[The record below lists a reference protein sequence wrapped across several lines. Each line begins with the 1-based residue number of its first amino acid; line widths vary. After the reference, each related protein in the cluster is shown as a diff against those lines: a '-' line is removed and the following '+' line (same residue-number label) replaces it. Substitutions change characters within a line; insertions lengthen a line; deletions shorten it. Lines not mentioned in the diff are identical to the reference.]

1 MSINTEYLESL
12 VERFEGF
19 SSPTDAQQ
27 LIIALGRKQGRSD
40 DDNKTLAVLM
50 RAEKKAEEL
59 AAARAKARKML
70 DDAKGAERK
79 ARTRR
84 QIIWGAALLKAA
96 QDEPHM
102 AQLASLLFDDGYVAE
117 KDKDAVRADYEALT
131 ASYDALFLDG
141 SK

>member
-12 VERFEGF
+12 VKRFQAF
-19 SSPTDAQQ
+19 NKPTDAQQ
-27 LIIALGRKQGRSD
+27 LIVILGSKQDRTA
-40 DDNKTLAVLM
+40 DDNKQLSVLM

-70 DDAKGAERK
+70 DDVKGAERK

-102 AQLASLLFDDGYVAE
+102 ARLASLLFDDGYIAE
-117 KDKDAVRADYEALT
+117 KDKDAVRADY
-131 ASYDALFLDG
+131 DALEAI
-141 SK
+141 STNQQ

>member
-12 VERFEGF
+12 VMRFKAF
-19 SSPTDAQQ
+19 NKPTEAQQ
-27 LIIALGRKQGRSD
+27 LIVSLGVKQGRSD
-40 DDNKTLAVLM
+40 DDDKKLAVLM

-59 AAARAKARKML
+59 AQARNAARKML
-70 DDAKGAERK
+70 DDVKGAERK

-102 AQLASLLFDDGYVAE
+102 ARLASLLFDDGYIAE
-117 KDKDAVRADYEALT
+117 KDKNAVKAD
-131 ASYDALFLDG
+131 YDALEAIDTNQQ
-141 SK
+141 

>member
-12 VERFEGF
+12 IMRFKAF
-19 SSPTDAQQ
+19 NKPTEAQQ
-27 LIIALGRKQGRSD
+27 LIVSLGVKQGRSD
-40 DDNKTLAVLM
+40 DDDKKLAVLM

-59 AAARAKARKML
+59 AQARNAARKML
-70 DDAKGAERK
+70 DDVKGAERK

-102 AQLASLLFDDGYVAE
+102 ARLASLLFDDGYIAE
-117 KDKDAVRADYEALT
+117 KDKDAVKAD
-131 ASYDALFLDG
+131 YDALEAIDTNQQ
-141 SK
+141 

>member
-1 MSINTEYLESL
+1 MMSIDIKYLDLL
-12 VERFEGF
+12 VERFEKF

-27 LIIALGRKQGRSD
+27 LIIALGRKQKRSD
-40 DDNKTLAVLM
+40 DDDKKLAVLM

-70 DDAKGAERK
+70 DDVKGTERK

-96 QDEPHM
+96 QDEPQM
-102 AQLASLLFDDGYVAE
+102 AILASWLFDEGYVAE

-131 ASYDALFLDG
+131 ASHDE
-141 SK
+141 

>member
-12 VERFEGF
+12 IVRFKAF
-19 SSPTDAQQ
+19 NKPTEAQQ
-27 LIIALGRKQGRSD
+27 LIVSLGVKQGRSD
-40 DDNKTLAVLM
+40 DDDKKLAVLM

-59 AAARAKARKML
+59 AQARNAARKML
-70 DDAKGAERK
+70 DDVKGAERK

-102 AQLASLLFDDGYVAE
+102 SRLACWLFDEGYVAE
-117 KDKDAVRADYEALT
+117 KDKDAVKAD
-131 ASYDALFLDG
+131 YDALEAIDTNQQ
-141 SK
+141 

>member
-1 MSINTEYLESL
+1 MMIIDIKYLDSL
-12 VERFEGF
+12 VERFEKF

-27 LIIALGRKQGRSD
+27 LIIALGRKQRRSD
-40 DDNKTLAVLM
+40 DDDKKLAVLM
-50 RAEKKAEEL
+50 RAEKKSEEL
-59 AAARAKARKML
+59 AQARAKARKML
-70 DDAKGAERK
+70 DDVKDVERK

-102 AQLASLLFDDGYVAE
+102 ARLASLLFDEGYVAE

-131 ASYDALFLDG
+131 APLSD
-141 SK
+141 

>member
-1 MSINTEYLESL
+1 MMSINTEYLESL
-12 VERFEGF
+12 VMRFKAF

-27 LIIALGRKQGRSD
+27 LIIMLGDKQERTE
-40 DDNKTLAVLM
+40 DDNKKLAVLM

-59 AAARAKARKML
+59 ATARAKARKML

-79 ARTRR
+79 KRTRR

-102 AQLASLLFDDGYVAE
+102 AKLASLLFDDGYVAE

-131 ASYDALFLDG
+131 ASYDESF
-141 SK
+141 

>member
-1 MSINTEYLESL
+1 MMRIDTEYLESL
-12 VERFEGF
+12 IRRFEGF

-40 DDNKTLAVLM
+40 DDNKKLAVLM

-59 AAARAKARKML
+59 AVARAKARKML
-70 DDAKGAERK
+70 DDAKGVERK

-84 QIIWGAALLKAA
+84 QIIWGAALLKAS
-96 QDEPHM
+96 QDETYI
-102 AQLASLLFDDGYVAE
+102 ARLAATLFDDGYIAE

-131 ASYDALFLDG
+131 TSYEDY
-141 SK
+141 

>member
-1 MSINTEYLESL
+1 MSINIAYLDSL
-12 VERFEGF
+12 VSRFEGF

-40 DDNKTLAVLM
+40 DDNKKLAVLM

-84 QIIWGAALLKAA
+84 QIIWGSALLKAA
-96 QDEPHM
+96 QDEPQM
-102 AQLASLLFDDGYVAE
+102 ARLALWLFDEGYIAE
-117 KDKDAVRADYEALT
+117 KDKDAVKADYESMLE
-131 ASYDALFLDG
+131 
-141 SK
+141 